1 MWTST
6 ATATQEEV
14 KQKPEKRMVN
24 YFIEKNTLSR
34 FKAQCNKEARNYSK
48 VIENFMTRYTNK

>member
-1 MWTST
+1 MGIWTS
-6 ATATQEEV
+6 TATQEEV
-14 KQKPEKRMVN
+14 KKPEKRMVN

-48 VIENFMTRYTNK
+48 VIENYMTRHCNK

>member
-6 ATATQEEV
+6 STATQEEV

-24 YFIEKNTLSR
+24 YYISKNTLSR
-34 FKAQCNKEARNYSK
+34 FKQVCDNQQQTYSK
-48 VIENFMTRYTNK
+48 VIENYMTRHCNK

>member
-14 KQKPEKRMVN
+14 KQKPEKNGWRTMVLLT
-24 YFIEKNTLSR
+24 YDLS
-34 FKAQCNKEARNYSK
+34 
-48 VIENFMTRYTNK
+48 